1 MMGEKSDKPRKG
13 AKSLFNNKAR
23 RKNSWFPGNEELP
36 IEVKNRKT
44 GETDHDET
52 ARISSG
58 NIISRVAQGAFKDK
72 PIDFVKHV
80 AKERWENEGNAA
92 RAVRS
97 GAKADLIRRGKT
109 SGFRKKK

>member
-1 MMGEKSDKPRKG
+1 MGEKSYKLRKG

-23 RKNSWFPGNEELP
+23 RKNGWFPGNEELP

-58 NIISRVAQGAFKDK
+58 NIISRITQGAVKDK
-72 PIDFVKHV
+72 PTDFVKHL
-80 AKERWENEGNAA
+80 AKHRWANEGNAA
-92 RAVRS
+92 RAARS
-97 GAKADLIRRGKT
+97 GAKADLIRRGKM
-109 SGFRKKK
+109 SGLRKKK